1 MPIPRNIPAIDT
13 LIGFRDVDHG
23 GRVASAR
30 DTWKRHPAEYMFK
43 DVPQELASDENRF
56 DSIEETV
63 AEMDAHNI
71 AIGVIH
77 LSDDRA
83 TEALSRHPDRFVS
96 LLPVDANRGM
106 DAVRAIQRAKYEHD
120 IRGISMFPSGLQP
133 PVPINDKHWYPVYA
147 KCIELDL
154 AVFCTTGVP
163 GPRVPMMPQYT
174 GLFDEVCYDF
184 PELKMVMRHGA
195 EPWEDLAV
203 KLLLKWPN
211 LYYSTSAFA
220 PKYWPEA
227 IIRFA
232 NTRGEDKV
240 MYGGYFPAGLEL
252 SRIFREMDEVP
263 FRDSV
268 WPKFLR
274 DNAARVLG
282 IDPPADRKTD

>member
-1 MPIPRNIPAIDT
+1 MPLPRDIPAIDT
-13 LIGFRDVDHG
+13 LIGFRDIDHG
-23 GRVASAR
+23 GQVASAK

-43 DVPQELASDENRF
+43 DIPQELEDPKSRL

-63 AEMDAHNI
+63 REMDAHNI
-71 AIGVIH
+71 AVGVIH

-83 TEALSRHPDRFVS
+83 AEALKRHPGRFVA

-106 DAVRAIQRAKYEHD
+106 DAVRAIQKAKDEYD
-120 IRGISMFPSGLQP
+120 IRGISMFPSGLMP
-133 PVPINDKHWYPVYA
+133 PVPINDKHWYPIYG
-147 KCIELDL
+147 KCAELDI
-154 AVFCTTGVP
+154 AVFCCTGVP

-174 GLFDEVCYDF
+174 GHFDEVCYDF
-184 PELKMVMRHGA
+184 PELKLVMRHGA
-195 EPWEDLAV
+195 EPWEELAV

-227 IIRFA
+227 IIKFA
-232 NTRGEDKV
+232 NSRGADKV
-240 MYGGYFPAGLEL
+240 IYGGYFPAGLEL
-252 SRIFREMDEVP
+252 TRIFREMDEVP
-263 FRDSV
+263 FKDDV

-282 IDPPADRKTD
+282 IDPPQ

>member
-1 MPIPRNIPAIDT
+1 MPIPKNIPAIDT
-13 LIGFRDVDHG
+13 LIGFRDIDHG
-23 GRVASAR
+23 GRVASAK

-43 DVPQELASDENRF
+43 DVPQELEADENRF

-63 AEMDAHNI
+63 AEMDAYNI
-71 AIGVIH
+71 AVGLIH

-83 TEALSRHPDRFVS
+83 AEALKRHPGRFVS
-96 LLPVDANRGM
+96 LLPVDANHGM
-106 DAVRAIQRAKYEHD
+106 DAVRAIQRAKDEHD

-174 GLFDEVCYDF
+174 GHFDEVCYDF

-195 EPWEDLAV
+195 EPWEELAV

-227 IIRFA
+227 IIKFA
-232 NTRGEDKV
+232 NSRGADKV

-252 SRIFREMDEVP
+252 SRIFQEMDEVP
-263 FRDSV
+263 FKDSV

-282 IDPPADRKTD
+282 LDPPADLQD

>member
-1 MPIPRNIPAIDT
+1 MPIPRNIPVIDT
-13 LIGFRDVDHG
+13 LIGFRDLEHG

-43 DVPQELASDENRF
+43 DIPQELTNEQNRF

-63 AEMDAHNI
+63 AQMDAHNI

-83 TEALSRHPDRFVS
+83 SEALKRHPGRFVS
-96 LLPVDANRGM
+96 LLPVDANQGM
-106 DAVRAIQRAKYEHD
+106 DAVRAIQKAKDEHG
-120 IRGISMFPSGLQP
+120 ISGISMFPSGLKP
-133 PVPINDKHWYPVYA
+133 PVPINHKHWYPIYA
-147 KCIELDL
+147 KCVELDL

-174 GLFDEVCYDF
+174 GHFDEVCYDF

-227 IIRFA
+227 IINFA

-240 MYGGYFPAGLEL
+240 IYGGYFPAGLEL
-252 SRIFREMDEVP
+252 SRIFREMDDVP

-282 IDPPADRKTD
+282 LDPPR

>member
-1 MPIPRNIPAIDT
+1 MPLPRNIPAIDT

-23 GRVASAR
+23 GRVASAK

-43 DVPQELASDENRF
+43 DVPQELEREQNRF

-63 AEMDAHNI
+63 EQMDAHNI

-83 TEALSRHPDRFVS
+83 PEALKRHPDRFVS
-96 LLPVDANRGM
+96 LLPVDANLGM
-106 DAVRAIQRAKYEHD
+106 DAVRAIQRAKDEHD
-120 IRGISMFPSGLQP
+120 IKGISMFPSGLKP
-133 PVPINDKHWYPVYA
+133 PVPINDKHWYPVYS

-163 GPRVPMMPQYT
+163 GPRVPMMPQWT
-174 GLFDEVCYDF
+174 GHFDEICYDF
-184 PELKMVMRHGA
+184 PDLKVVMRHGA

-227 IIRFA
+227 IVKFA
-232 NTRGEDKV
+232 NTRGADKII
-240 MYGGYFPAGLEL
+240 YGGYFPAGLEL
-252 SRIFREMDEVP
+252 SRIFSEMDKVP
-263 FRDSV
+263 FKDSV

-282 IDPPADRKTD
+282 INPPQ

>member
-1 MPIPRNIPAIDT
+1 MPIPRTIPIIDT
-13 LIGFRDVDHG
+13 LIGFRDIEHG
-23 GRVASAR
+23 GKVASAR

-43 DVPQELASDENRF
+43 DIPQELENEQNRF

-63 AEMDAHNI
+63 AQMDAHNI

-83 TEALSRHPDRFVS
+83 PEALKRHPERFVS
-96 LLPVDANRGM
+96 LLPVDANQGM
-106 DAVRAIQRAKYEHD
+106 DAVRAIQRAKLEHG
-120 IRGISMFPSGLQP
+120 IRGISMFPSGLKP
-133 PVPINDKHWYPVYA
+133 PVPINDKHWYPIYS
-147 KCIELDL
+147 KCVELDL

-174 GLFDEVCYDF
+174 GHFDEVCYDF

-227 IIRFA
+227 IINFA

-240 MYGGYFPAGLEL
+240 IYGGYFPAGLEL
-252 SRIFREMDEVP
+252 TRIFREMDDVP

-282 IDPPADRKTD
+282 LDPPG